1 MVKYNKKTRSGAYVT
16 LISVLIV
23 SSIGLSIAISLM
35 LLGIGTSRNSLA
47 VEQANQ
53 AKTVANAC
61 AETALR
67 RIRFEP
73 GFAGSDS
80 IAIGQGMCSYTVTN
94 LGGDNRDIDATGT
107 VGTIVRK
114 VQISVNDIDVEI
126 GIGSWKEVVDF

>member
-80 IAIGQGMCSYTVTN
+80 IA
-94 LGGDNRDIDATGT
+94 
-107 VGTIVRK
+107 
-114 VQISVNDIDVEI
+114 
-126 GIGSWKEVVDF
+126 